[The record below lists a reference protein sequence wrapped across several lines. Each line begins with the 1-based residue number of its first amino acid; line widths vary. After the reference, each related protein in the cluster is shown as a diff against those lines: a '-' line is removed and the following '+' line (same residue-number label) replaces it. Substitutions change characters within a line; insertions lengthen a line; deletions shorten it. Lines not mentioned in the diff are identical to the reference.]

1 MPLEEP
7 RLVLTRQWL
16 AKATQDLG
24 LAEHAVE
31 DTPFLGGAVFHCQQ
45 AAEKALKAFLTW
57 RGQPFRKTHQ
67 LVELV
72 QACADLDAAFAS
84 LSDAAATLTPY
95 AWEYRYPG
103 DFSEP
108 TTDEAHEAARLAR
121 TVLDFVL
128 QRLPDEARP

>member
-72 QACADLDAAFAS
+72 QACADLDAAFAAMQE
-84 LSDAAATLTPY
+84 LS
-95 AWEYRYPG
+95 
-103 DFSEP
+103 
-108 TTDEAHEAARLAR
+108 ARHFASAEGQEGMR
-121 TVLDFVL
+121 AFAEK
-128 QRLPDEARP
+128 RRPVWSNA